1 MTCYWP
7 SLPGLPNMFKKPT
20 RFVYF
25 ECSKIT
31 KNLENCLGMFT
42 AGIISRSRHHKSLS
56 NLSSGLCDRT
66 TGTEDFHVRL
76 WQSIRSNE
84 TADDGPYVNGLI
96 SFTFNNA
103 KIRVHFENVLMQLIR
118 GISSVFSSCN
128 KSDEHYCSR
137 LFHSQGPLKCF
148 FKIMQAGSEPE
159 INFSSVILS
168 FLDEVLWNKTGEI
181 FTVNSKDQHILTDIQ
196 RIVLKYD
203 KPDSDIDP

>member
-1 MTCYWP
+1 MP
-7 SLPGLPNMFKKPT
+7 P
-20 RFVYF
+20 
-25 ECSKIT
+25 
-31 KNLENCLGMFT
+31 
-42 AGIISRSRHHKSLS
+42 
-56 NLSSGLCDRT
+56 
-66 TGTEDFHVRL
+66 EDFNVERG
-76 WQSIRSNE
+76 QSIRSNE

-148 FKIMQAGSEPE
+148 AGRKWTGNDFP
-159 INFSSVILS
+159 S
-168 FLDEVLWNKTGEI
+168 FIFCFVVKARWNKTGEI

>member
-1 MTCYWP
+1 MP
-7 SLPGLPNMFKKPT
+7 P
-20 RFVYF
+20 
-25 ECSKIT
+25 
-31 KNLENCLGMFT
+31 
-42 AGIISRSRHHKSLS
+42 
-56 NLSSGLCDRT
+56 
-66 TGTEDFHVRL
+66 EDFNVERG
-76 WQSIRSNE
+76 QSIRSNE
-84 TADDGPYVNGLI
+84 MADDGPYVNGLI

-137 LFHSQGPLKCF
+137 LFHSQGQLKWF

-181 FTVNSKDQHILTDIQ
+181 FTVNSKDQRIFTDIQ
-196 RIVLKYD
+196 RIV
-203 KPDSDIDP
+203 

>member
-1 MTCYWP
+1 MP
-7 SLPGLPNMFKKPT
+7 P
-20 RFVYF
+20 
-25 ECSKIT
+25 
-31 KNLENCLGMFT
+31 
-42 AGIISRSRHHKSLS
+42 
-56 NLSSGLCDRT
+56 
-66 TGTEDFHVRL
+66 EDFNVERG
-76 WQSIRSNE
+76 QSIRSNE

-137 LFHSQGPLKCF
+137 LFHSQGQLKCF

-168 FLDEVLWNKTGEI
+168 FLDEVL
-181 FTVNSKDQHILTDIQ
+181 
-196 RIVLKYD
+196 
-203 KPDSDIDP
+203 